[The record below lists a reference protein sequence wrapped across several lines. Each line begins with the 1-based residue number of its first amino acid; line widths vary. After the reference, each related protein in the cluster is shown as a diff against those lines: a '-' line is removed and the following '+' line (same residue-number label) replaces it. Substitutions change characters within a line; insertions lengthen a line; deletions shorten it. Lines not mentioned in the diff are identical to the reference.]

1 MFDIKSIR
9 LRNLRSLKDTKEIN
23 LKPITILVGKNSV
36 GKSTFLRTFPLL
48 RQSCEKE
55 TRTPILWYGNLV
67 DYGDFGTSIN
77 RDAAKNEE
85 TNYIDFSFK
94 LNVDS
99 NLSYFAEVSM
109 DGSVDIEISIQMKEY
124 NKSSYASK
132 LKLKFFDREVV
143 IDLNSNQE
151 FDKIAIGET
160 EFDKEYFK
168 EKGLSYKVEQRKFLP
183 TLVLLKQYK
192 IKDKRVEYIN
202 NSKFFEEMLVNK
214 LRSLCRNNVKDET
227 IMLLMKSIPFSS
239 SSDIFNFLS
248 KQEIISSVAKKITKS
263 GINDFVFKEIVDYYY
278 LMVYE
283 SITLFIDNI
292 LASTFSQVRYLEPLR
307 ATAQRYYRRQ
317 ELAIN
322 EIDSKGS
329 NIAMFLDS
337 LSTSERTNLSN
348 LLVENFNIELNVRRE
363 SGHLALTIK
372 SPELKEDTNIA
383 DLGVGYSQI
392 LPFIIQLW
400 DCNNRRRISRQNN
413 FSFFGNRTN
422 NNFFV
427 VEQPELHLHP
437 AYQAKIADVIDKVID
452 KNKLNLIIE
461 THSPHLIYRFGELIE
476 DENSNITKDDIQ
488 VLIFEEKNGET
499 NISQAMFN
507 DEGRLQNWPIG
518 FFQP

>member
-67 DYGDFGTSIN
+67 DYGDFSTSIN

-109 DGSVDIEISIQMKEY
+109 DRSVDIEISIQMKEY

-239 SSDIFNFLS
+239 SNDIFNFLS

-337 LSTSERTNLSN
+337 LSASERTNLSN
-348 LLVENFNIELNVRRE
+348 LLVENFNIR
-363 SGHLALTIK
+363 
-372 SPELKEDTNIA
+372 
-383 DLGVGYSQI
+383 
-392 LPFIIQLW
+392 LP
-400 DCNNRRRISRQNN
+400 S
-413 FSFFGNRTN
+413 
-422 NNFFV
+422 
-427 VEQPELHLHP
+427 
-437 AYQAKIADVIDKVID
+437 
-452 KNKLNLIIE
+452 
-461 THSPHLIYRFGELIE
+461 
-476 DENSNITKDDIQ
+476 
-488 VLIFEEKNGET
+488 
-499 NISQAMFN
+499 
-507 DEGRLQNWPIG
+507 
-518 FFQP
+518 

>member
-1 MFDIKSIR
+1 MQ
-9 LRNLRSLKDTKEIN
+9 
-23 LKPITILVGKNSV
+23 
-36 GKSTFLRTFPLL
+36 
-48 RQSCEKE
+48 QSH
-55 TRTPILWYGNLV
+55 
-67 DYGDFGTSIN
+67 
-77 RDAAKNEE
+77 
-85 TNYIDFSFK
+85 
-94 LNVDS
+94 
-99 NLSYFAEVSM
+99 
-109 DGSVDIEISIQMKEY
+109 
-124 NKSSYASK
+124 
-132 LKLKFFDREVV
+132 
-143 IDLNSNQE
+143 
-151 FDKIAIGET
+151 
-160 EFDKEYFK
+160 
-168 EKGLSYKVEQRKFLP
+168 
-183 TLVLLKQYK
+183 
-192 IKDKRVEYIN
+192 
-202 NSKFFEEMLVNK
+202 
-214 LRSLCRNNVKDET
+214 
-227 IMLLMKSIPFSS
+227 
-239 SSDIFNFLS
+239 
-248 KQEIISSVAKKITKS
+248 
-263 GINDFVFKEIVDYYY
+263 
-278 LMVYE
+278 
-283 SITLFIDNI
+283 
-292 LASTFSQVRYLEPLR
+292 
-307 ATAQRYYRRQ
+307 
-317 ELAIN
+317 
-322 EIDSKGS
+322 
-329 NIAMFLDS
+329 
-337 LSTSERTNLSN
+337 
-348 LLVENFNIELNVRRE
+348 IELNVRRE